1 MVDSVANVAPPPPPP
16 PPPPP
21 EPTAELSKQFQTSL
35 QDVNQQSGL
44 SADANID
51 QQVQNFMDLADTS
64 GDLKVNAQ
72 ELAASLKI
80 PESEAQKYIQ
90 AFDTIGNQDN
100 ALDAQEITAAL
111 KAAEQPAQA
120 EEPPSGGASDT
131 KPKEEAKAG
140 EGKPEGGKPE
150 EGKPEESGSAG
161 GSEAPGSAGAGGMS
175 GLSDLWKLLLALL
188 DADGDGKISPQELK
202 KFVEKYDK
210 NGDGKLDKNELKEGL
225 KAEAEEKGV
234 ELSDSELEKLT
245 TQIDTLF
252 ENADANK
259 DGALDNTEL
268 TDSITQLENLQSK
281 TPE

>member
-1 MVDSVANVAPPPPPP
+1 
-16 PPPPP
+16 
-21 EPTAELSKQFQTSL
+21 L

-120 EEPPSGGASDT
+120 EETPSGGASDT

-140 EGKPEGGKPE
+140 ECKPE

-175 GLSDLWKLLLALL
+175 GLSDLWKLLLSLL
-188 DADGDGKISPQELK
+188 DADGDGKISPEELK

-259 DGALDNTEL
+259 DGSLDNTEL
-268 TDSITQLENLQSK
+268 TDAITQLENLQSE

>member
-1 MVDSVANVAPPPPPP
+1 MTASIGNVAPQSAPLPELPPDPI
-16 PPPPP
+16 
-21 EPTAELSKQFQTSL
+21 TALSKQFQTSL
-35 QDVNQQSGL
+35 QDVNKQSGL
-44 SADANID
+44 PADANID
-51 QQVQNFMDLADTS
+51 QQVQNFMSLADTS

-80 PESEAQKYIQ
+80 PELQAQGYIQ
-90 AFDTIGNQDN
+90 NFDSILNRDN
-100 ALDAQEITAAL
+100 ALDAREITDVL
-111 KAAEQPAQA
+111 KAAEQPVEA
-120 EEPPSGGASDT
+120 EETPSGGGSDT

-175 GLSDLWKLLLALL
+175 GLSDLRKLLLALL

-268 TDSITQLENLQSK
+268 TDSITQLENLQSE